1 MLPANQVEM
10 PRKEEHL
17 QDNEGSGQVREG
29 LHSDNQCFEKNPEER
44 REKERTILRRKCFKQ
59 KWHFSECTSK
69 NNTVE
74 I

>member
-29 LHSDNQCFEKNPEER
+29 LHSDNQGFEKIAEER
-44 REKERTILRRKCFKQ
+44 KEKERKEKKTNKKDAKCKRL
-59 KWHFSECTSK
+59 
-69 NNTVE
+69 
-74 I
+74 

>member
-29 LHSDNQCFEKNPEER
+29 LHSDNQGFEKIAEER
-44 REKERTILRRKCFKQ
+44 KEKETKEKKTNKKDAKCKRL
-59 KWHFSECTSK
+59 
-69 NNTVE
+69 
-74 I
+74 